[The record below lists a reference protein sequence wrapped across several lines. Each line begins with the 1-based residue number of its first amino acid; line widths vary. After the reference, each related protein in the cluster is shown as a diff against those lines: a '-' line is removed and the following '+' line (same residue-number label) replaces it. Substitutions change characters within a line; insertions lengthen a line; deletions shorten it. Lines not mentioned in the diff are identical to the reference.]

1 MTDTSPIMDDD
12 DDLLAAEYVMGL
24 LPLDAWNAAND
35 RERRDPGFAARVTE
49 WTDRLADLNEDYAEA
64 AAPNLLPQIEAR
76 LFPQAAPAR
85 RGFFSLFWAIGVMA
99 TAVLAFVAFTLL
111 TPPAPSMVATLTTE
125 AATLTYEA
133 RITGH
138 DLTLTRVAGTDAD
151 TAHSYELWI
160 IVGKDAPKSLGV
172 ITGPSVTIS
181 LADASA
187 GAVLAI
193 TLEQP
198 GGSPDGTPK
207 GPIVAA
213 GPLTT
218 L

>member
-49 WTDRLADLNEDYAEA
+49 WTDRLADLNDDYAEA

-85 RGFFSLFWAIGVMA
+85 RGVFSLFWAIGAMA

-172 ITGPSVTIS
+172 ITGPSVTIP